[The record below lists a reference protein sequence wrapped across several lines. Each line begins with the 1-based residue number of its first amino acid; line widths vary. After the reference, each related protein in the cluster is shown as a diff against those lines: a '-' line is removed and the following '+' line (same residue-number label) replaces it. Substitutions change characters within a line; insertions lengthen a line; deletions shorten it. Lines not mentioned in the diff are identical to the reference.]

1 MELYISGPAPSFCPE
16 ATEKSFPLAYQWAGA
31 GTVEPLPVRAGLP
44 TGGCS
49 GMQPCVQRW
58 GFVKWGT
65 SSKNVLRSTT
75 QYIDEQHF
83 VETETPV
90 PSRPRN
96 CGEQTWSCTSPVRR
110 RAFVPRPPRSRCL
123 SRTSERG
130 VRGPR
135 GQSPGTKSQSHPHNY
150 AAQPCY
156 CT

>member
-16 ATEKSFPLAYQWAGA
+16 ATEKSLPLAYQWAGA

-58 GFVKWGT
+58 GFVRWGS
-65 SSKNVLRSTT
+65 SSKIVLRSTT
-75 QYIDEQHF
+75 QYT
-83 VETETPV
+83 VEIEIPV
-90 PSRPRN
+90 PSRPHS

-123 SRTSERG
+123 SHTSERG
-130 VRGPR
+130 ARGPQ
-135 GQSPGTKSQSHPHNY
+135 GQSLGTKSQSHPHNY
-150 AAQPCY
+150 AAQPCCY
-156 CT
+156 T